1 MIRAYRLWLPLL
13 IAMAYLAAA
22 CGGGSSAERASESVT
37 PAISS
42 VASTPDA
49 RVAYP
54 VTVVS
59 SDGRSVTLTKR
70 AERIVCLSPGNTE
83 SFFAIGAG
91 GQLVGVDRFSD
102 YPAAA
107 QALPKIDYST
117 PNVEAVVALRPD
129 LVLLSNRQRSLVAV
143 LEGAGL
149 KVLLVEEPSTVR
161 AVLERIT
168 LQGQLTDRAREAA
181 ELVATMQAR
190 IDAVTAKVQGVS
202 GPRVYHELDPK
213 LFTAAPNSFVG
224 DFYTL
229 LNARNIAP
237 AGSTPFP
244 QLTAETI
251 IAADPEVIVLTAADF
266 PGGSV
271 ADTKRRPGWSTLS
284 AVRNDRVYALSGD
297 LLSRPGPRLVD
308 GLEALAKVLYPDL
321 FR

>member
-1 MIRAYRLWLPLL
+1 MTHRRLSIALL
-13 IAMAYLAAA
+13 VAAWLAAA
-22 CGGGSSAERASESVT
+22 CGRGASPERAVQSATAAV
-37 PAISS
+37 
-42 VASTPDA
+42 VATDQPSGA

-54 VTVVS
+54 ITVAS

-70 AERIVCLSPGNTE
+70 AERIVSLSPGNTE
-83 SFFAIGAG
+83 SFFAISAG

-107 QALPKIDYST
+107 QALPKIDYSN
-117 PNVEAVVALRPD
+117 PNVEAVAALRPD
-129 LVLLSNRQRSLVAV
+129 LVLLSNRQRTLVPV

-149 KVLLVEEPSTVR
+149 KVLLLEEPATVR

-168 LQGQLTDRAREAA
+168 LQGQLTDHPREAA
-181 ELVATMQAR
+181 ALVATMRAR
-190 IDAVTAKVQGVS
+190 IDAVTERVQGLS

-213 LFTAAPNSFVG
+213 LFSAAPSSFVG

-237 AGSTPFP
+237 AGGAPFP
-244 QLTAETI
+244 QLTSEAI
-251 IAADPEVIVLTAADF
+251 IAADPEVIVLTAAEF

-271 ADTKRRPGWSTLS
+271 ADAKKRPGWSTLS
-284 AVRNDRVYALSGD
+284 AVRSDRVYALSGD

-308 GLEALAKVLYPDL
+308 GLEALAKVLYPDI